1 MNSYCAPHATIRAS
15 QVSIEEKQMFKEI
28 FDAFAGNQSG
38 NLTSAQVKEAVQT
51 IAPYAPS
58 YMVSRL
64 ESDYG
69 SSLTWPD
76 FERFM
81 TRVLLE
87 MNPMDEIKRV
97 FELIDSDHTGSINA
111 QQLQKVME
119 ATGEHPPLS
128 EAEAMIHEAANTHS
142 DKVTLNELITFLT
155 SSDED

>member
-15 QVSIEEKQMFKEI
+15 QVTVEEKQMFKEI

-38 NLTSAQVKEAVQT
+38 NLTCAQAKEAVQ
-51 IAPYAPS
+51 AVVPYAPS

-69 SSLTWPD
+69 LSLMWPD
-76 FERFM
+76 FEQFM

-87 MNPMDEIKRV
+87 INPLDEIRRV
-97 FELIDSDHTGSINA
+97 FEVIDSDRTGSINA

-119 ATGEHPPLS
+119 ATGEHPSLS
-128 EAEAMIHEAANTHS
+128 EAEAMIQEAANTHS